1 VVVQSLLRQVADAGA
16 SSLIVEANNERF
28 GRFTEMVEKG
38 GGDRTRT
45 RGGSERDREYSLPP
59 PLYTRAG
66 VLIAYDEGL
75 GVFQG
80 GPGLTRGPKVV
91 VFVFGL
97 GRPKLEGGIQMIG
110 ECATDVQSARTP
122 NIHASEP
129 EGLTKKAFLRVLV

>member
-1 VVVQSLLRQVADAGA
+1 MLERLIMEA
-16 SSLIVEANNERF
+16 SNERS
-28 GRFTEMVEKG
+28 TEKVEKG

-45 RGGSERDREYSLPP
+45 RGGSERDREYSSPP
-59 PLYTRAG
+59 PLYSRG

-91 VFVFGL
+91 FVVVGL

-110 ECATDVQSARTP
+110 GECATATDVQFALQTSARRSP
-122 NIHASEP
+122 
-129 EGLTKKAFLRVLV
+129 RD